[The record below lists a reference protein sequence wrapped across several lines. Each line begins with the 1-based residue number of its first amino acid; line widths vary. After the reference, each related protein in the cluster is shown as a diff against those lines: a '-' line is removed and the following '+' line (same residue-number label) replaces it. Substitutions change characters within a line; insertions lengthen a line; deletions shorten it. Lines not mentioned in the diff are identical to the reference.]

1 MSTAYLRFI
10 FCVIHISMKEIAE
23 KNLARNWSASIFA
36 TTANFFLPIAVCQLS
51 AKQKCCVGMK
61 HRRRRKKIEE
71 KAMVVAAG
79 WGGGE
84 NLLNSLPR

>member
-23 KNLARNWSASIFA
+23 QHLMRNWSAGIFA
-36 TTANFFLPIAVCQLS
+36 TTAIFFANCRLPTVR
-51 AKQKCCVGMK
+51 KTKCCVGMK

-71 KAMVVAAG
+71 KAKVVAAV
-79 WGGGE
+79 
-84 NLLNSLPR
+84 